1 MLSDAIRRNMSNN
14 NLLGMLTKKQ
24 KMEEGSPLGYFLR
37 CIIEGNIR
45 RQFAESSQMP
55 NPNTSS
61 GSMSE
66 PPSVNP
72 LQNAITNRISG
83 PFQGGS

>member
-1 MLSDAIRRNMSNN
+1 MLSDAIRRNISNN
-14 NLLGMLTKKQ
+14 NLLGMPTKKR
-24 KMEEGSPLGYFLR
+24 KIEGTPLGYFLR

-61 GSMSE
+61 GSMLE

-72 LQNAITNRISG
+72 LQNAIANRISG

>member
-1 MLSDAIRRNMSNN
+1 MSNN
-14 NLLGMLTKKQ
+14 TLSGVSTKKQ

-45 RQFAESSQMP
+45 RQFAQSSQSSQMP
-55 NPNTSS
+55 QSDTSL
-61 GSMSE
+61 GSMTE

-72 LQNAITNRISG
+72 LQNAITNRM
-83 PFQGGS
+83 QGGS